1 MAVEFGIDSLK
12 MVRQADGLEL
22 DLLALQGLWTEAQ
35 YLRLSD
41 QTNHLIEFTDGV
53 IEVLP
58 MPTDNHQVILLFL
71 YDLFKAFIQV
81 LGGKVLVAPLRVQI
95 RPGKY
100 REPDILLIRDANDPR
115 RQNAFWLGADLVVE
129 IVSSDRPERDIVEK
143 PLDYAE
149 AGIPEYWIVNPL
161 EATVTVLELQDDA
174 YSRQTVF
181 RRGQMATSMVL
192 PGFAVR
198 VDEVF
203 DAV

>member
-1 MAVEFGIDSLK
+1 MAVEFGTDTLK
-12 MVRQADGLEL
+12 MVREADGLEL
-22 DLLALQGLWTEAQ
+22 DLLTLQGLWTEEQ

-58 MPTDNHQVILLFL
+58 MPTDSHQVILLFL
-71 YDLFKAFIQV
+71 YDLFKAFIRV

-100 REPDILLIRDANDPR
+100 REPDILLVRDAHDPR

-129 IVSSDRPERDIVEK
+129 IVSADRPERDTVEK

-161 EATVTVLELQDDA
+161 NETVTVLDLQENA
-174 YSRQTVF
+174 YTLQTVF
-181 RRGQMATSMVL
+181 RRGQTATSMVL
-192 PGFAVR
+192 PGFVVR